1 MDAAKP
7 ATLPI
12 SSLSAGEIL
21 CEVLMNSPVAGKVND
36 IYPVVQDSATLP
48 YIVYRRSGFEE
59 TRHKGIL
66 HNDSVN
72 MEVLCLSQRYGE
84 GVAIAELVREALDG
98 VSARSESLE
107 MRSCVL
113 TDADEDWTDDA
124 YVQRLVFTLRITPNN
139 K

>member
-1 MDAAKP
+1 
-7 ATLPI
+7 
-12 SSLSAGEIL
+12 
-21 CEVLMNSPVAGKVND
+21 
-36 IYPVVQDSATLP
+36 
-48 YIVYRRSGFEE
+48 
-59 TRHKGIL
+59 
-66 HNDSVN
+66 
-72 MEVLCLSQRYGE
+72 MEVLCISQHYGE